1 MHRSLHTELISFA
14 HNTSHK
20 TTENFLIHTH
30 SDYEIYYFICGDV
43 DYLIDGKEIHPEP
56 HTIVLVAP
64 NVFHGVRVN
73 SAAVYERYTLHVD
86 PDVLSVERRPLLL
99 SVFPRPQ
106 RFGDPA
112 FPCRLERMEGS
123 GVLEILHAFEAC
135 ARQDRE
141 RQEALSPVLTEAV
154 LSVLLL
160 HAQPAALDEQEREN
174 GRVSRT
180 QKDVIDYLNAHFTE
194 PITLDMLSERFYISK
209 HYLNRA
215 FRKATGTTVMDY
227 LIHKR
232 VTYVQ
237 QLLFNGVPV
246 SQAAAQAGFGDYTS
260 FYRAYVK
267 RFGHAPS
274 HDRVMTGAQ
283 NGSPNLPFTFMHEEE
298 KHGVLNEYESIEE
311 HDEDEQAERTF
322 WDRHRTTMIAQGVSD
337 QLVERD
343 EPHA

>member
-1 MHRSLHTELISFA
+1 MHRSLQTELISFA

-30 SDYEIYYFICGDV
+30 SGYEIYYFICGDV
-43 DYLIDGKEIHPEP
+43 DYLIDGKEMHLEP
-56 HTIVLVAP
+56 HTILLVAP

-73 SAAVYERYTLHVD
+73 TQAVYERYTLHVD
-86 PDVLSVERRPLLL
+86 PDVLSVERRHLLL
-99 SVFPRPQ
+99 SVFPRLL
-106 RFGDPA
+106 RSGDPA
-112 FPCRLERMEGS
+112 FSCRMERMEGS

-135 ARQDRE
+135 ALQDRE
-141 RQEALSPVLTEAV
+141 RQEALSPVLTEAI

-160 HAQPAALDEQEREN
+160 YAQPAVLDAQEPES

-237 QLLFNGVPV
+237 QLLINGIPV

-283 NGSPNLPFTFMHEEE
+283 NGSADHLFTFMHDEARRDA
-298 KHGVLNEYESIEE
+298 LNEFESLEE
-311 HDEDEQAERTF
+311 HDENEQREKTF
-322 WDRHRTTMIAQGVSD
+322 WDQHRTTMLAHGASD

-343 EPHA
+343 EPHS